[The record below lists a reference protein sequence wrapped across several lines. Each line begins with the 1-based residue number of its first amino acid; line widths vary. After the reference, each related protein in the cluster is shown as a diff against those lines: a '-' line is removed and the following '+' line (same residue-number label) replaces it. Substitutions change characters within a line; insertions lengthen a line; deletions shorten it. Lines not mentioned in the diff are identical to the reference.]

1 MNSEKKKDHFSFV
14 YLIKNDEAFS
24 ETYLSLKG
32 PFTRPFP
39 MDKKARDKLYLWTKN
54 FGRDG
59 FMRLQI
65 FHLQRALNVRQ
76 KKLAVGEISLYDWS
90 PVQQDWYWRPA
101 VPTVILLPRMNIF

>member
-1 MNSEKKKDHFSFV
+1 
-14 YLIKNDEAFS
+14 
-24 ETYLSLKG
+24 
-32 PFTRPFP
+32 